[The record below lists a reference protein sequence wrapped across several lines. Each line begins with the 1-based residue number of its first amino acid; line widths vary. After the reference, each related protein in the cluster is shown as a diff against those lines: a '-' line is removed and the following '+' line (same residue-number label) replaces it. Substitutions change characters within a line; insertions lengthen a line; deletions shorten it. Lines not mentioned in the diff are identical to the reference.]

1 MASHASALKKNR
13 QDQKRRLRN
22 RAHASKLRT
31 QMKKIGAALQSG
43 DAGAVAGMM
52 TETVALVDRTAK
64 HRVIHRNAASRTKSR
79 LARALAKIQKS
90 GA

>member
-31 QMKKIGAALQSG
+31 QMKKMQEALQGG
-43 DAGAVAGMM
+43 DAAAVTGLMKD
-52 TETVALVDRTAK
+52 TISLVDRTAK

-79 LARALAKIQKS
+79 LAKALAKIQK
-90 GA
+90 

>member
-22 RAHASKLRT
+22 RAHASRLRT
-31 QMKKIGAALQSG
+31 QMKKIQEALTSG
-43 DAGAVAGMM
+43 DAAAVSGLMK
-52 TETVALVDRTAK
+52 ETVSLVDRTAK

-79 LARALAKIQKS
+79 LARALAKIQK
-90 GA
+90 

>member
-13 QDQKRRLRN
+13 QDLKRRLRN
-22 RAHASKLRT
+22 RAHTSRLRT
-31 QMKKIGAALQSG
+31 QMKKMSEALQSG
-43 DAGAVAGMM
+43 DAAVAASLL

-79 LARALAKIQKS
+79 LTRALAKIQK
-90 GA
+90 

>member
-13 QDQKRRLRN
+13 QDQKRRIRN
-22 RAHASKLRT
+22 RAHASRLRT
-31 QMKKIGAALQSG
+31 QMKKISQALQSG
-43 DAGAVAGMM
+43 DAAAAAGMM

-79 LARALAKIQKS
+79 LARALAKIQK
-90 GA
+90 

>member
-22 RAHASKLRT
+22 RAHASRLRT
-31 QMKKIGAALQSG
+31 QMKKIQEAIQGG
-43 DAGAVAGMM
+43 DAAVATGLMK
-52 TETVALVDRTAK
+52 ETVSLVDRTAK

-79 LARALAKIQKS
+79 LAKALAKIQK
-90 GA
+90 

>member
-31 QMKKIGAALQSG
+31 QMKKITQAIEGG
-43 DAGAVAGMM
+43 DAAAVSGMM
-52 TETVALVDRTAK
+52 RETVALVDRTAK
-64 HRVIHRNAASRTKSR
+64 HRVIHPNAASRTKSR
-79 LARALAKIQKS
+79 LAHALAKIQK
-90 GA
+90 

>member
-22 RAHASKLRT
+22 RAHASRLRT
-31 QMKKIGAALQSG
+31 QLKKIQEALQSG
-43 DAGAVAGMM
+43 DASATAGLMK
-52 TETVALVDRTAK
+52 ETVSLVDRTAK

-79 LARALAKIQKS
+79 LARALAKIQK
-90 GA
+90 